1 MEEYKDNLDRKEYLL
16 QFNEQKYHQYE
27 KVLRDLILSKD
38 TPDIVKDQL
47 RIKIETQE
55 LFVPKDER
63 KITSVVC
70 KNQELDLELELLKQ
84 ENITMRNQLEE
95 IVERGKL
102 FKDKSKMADGDKFI
116 NNMMN
121 NTIELLSIFQN
132 KEVGE
137 FRNIDLEHMQKD
149 HMYVQR
155 LQLSIE
161 NLNSKLT
168 RLKDKNA

>member
-1 MEEYKDNLDRKEYLL
+1 
-16 QFNEQKYHQYE
+16 
-27 KVLRDLILSKD
+27 
-38 TPDIVKDQL
+38 
-47 RIKIETQE
+47 
-55 LFVPKDER
+55 
-63 KITSVVC
+63 
-70 KNQELDLELELLKQ
+70 
-84 ENITMRNQLEE
+84 
-95 IVERGKL
+95 
-102 FKDKSKMADGDKFI
+102 MADGDKFI

>member
-84 ENITMRNQLEE
+84 ENITMRN
-95 IVERGKL
+95 
-102 FKDKSKMADGDKFI
+102 
-116 NNMMN
+116 
-121 NTIELLSIFQN
+121 
-132 KEVGE
+132 
-137 FRNIDLEHMQKD
+137 
-149 HMYVQR
+149 
-155 LQLSIE
+155 
-161 NLNSKLT
+161 
-168 RLKDKNA
+168 